1 MTDIVTKLEV
11 WGFQTPNNLQLAPFG
26 YSALSGAAPPAS
38 TTNIRF
44 GSVTPTNIYYGT
56 ALVQSI
62 YYGSTLV
69 WQK

>member
-1 MTDIVTKLEV
+1 MNLFNILGYVSDKQYSDISKSNVGV
-11 WGFQTPNNLQLAPFG
+11 
-26 YSALSGAAPPAS
+26 YALVAGAAPS
-38 TTNIRF
+38 GTLNVFF
-44 GSVTPTNIYYGT
+44 GANNPTNIYYGT